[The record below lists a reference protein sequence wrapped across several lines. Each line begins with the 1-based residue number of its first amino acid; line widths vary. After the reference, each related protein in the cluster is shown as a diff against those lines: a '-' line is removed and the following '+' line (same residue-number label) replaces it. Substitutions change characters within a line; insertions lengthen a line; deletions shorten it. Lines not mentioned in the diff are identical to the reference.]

1 IQVANATTSAQY
13 FHLLRRQMKRDI
25 RKPLVV
31 MTPKSLLRAKQARS
45 PITEL
50 TSGSFHELI
59 DDPAVADRNAV
70 QRVVF
75 CSGKVAYDAMAR
87 RDERNHPAAI
97 VRIEQLYPFP
107 YAQIT
112 ALLAQ
117 YPNASEVVWLQEE
130 PDNMGPR
137 SFVSERLWPLVPE
150 SMKFRQVS
158 RTGSGSPATGSH
170 AIHVQEQTQL
180 LDQAFEGL

>member
-1 IQVANATTSAQY
+1 MVNATTSAQY
-13 FHLLRRQMKRDI
+13 FHLLRRQIRREV

-45 PITEL
+45 PISEL
-50 TSGSFHELI
+50 TQGSFRELL
-59 DDPAVADRNAV
+59 DDPSVTDRAAV
-70 QRVVF
+70 QQVVF
-75 CSGKVAYDAMAR
+75 CSGKVAYDAIAR
-87 RDERNHPAAI
+87 RDERNHPAAV

-107 YAQIT
+107 YTQIT
-112 ALLAQ
+112 DLLAT
-117 YPNASEVVWLQEE
+117 YPNASEVTWLQEE

-137 SFVSERLWPLVPE
+137 AFVSERLRPLVPE

-158 RTGSGSPATGSH
+158 RTGSGSPATGTH

-180 LDQAFEGL
+180 LDETFT

>member
-1 IQVANATTSAQY
+1 VANATTSAQY
-13 FHLLRRQMKRDI
+13 FHLLRRQIRRDV

-45 PITEL
+45 PIEEL
-50 TSGSFHELI
+50 TQGSFRELI
-59 DDPAVADRNAV
+59 DDPHVTDRSAVT
-70 QRVVF
+70 RVVF

-87 RDERNHPAAI
+87 RDERNHSAAV

-112 ALLAQ
+112 DLLAS
-117 YPNASEVVWLQEE
+117 YPNAADVTWLQEE

-137 SFVSERLWPLVPE
+137 AFVSERLRPLVPE
-150 SMKFRQVS
+150 RMKFRQVS

-170 AIHVQEQTQL
+170 AIHVQEQNQL
-180 LDQAFEGL
+180 MDETFA